1 MSNKPHLVGEC
12 QALFSLNNVNMTTYS
27 SFLDSEPVLI
37 CIHSTIVLI
46 SHSSPVSGII
56 KKPLFGAMEI
66 GNLKFMKDITYC
78 HIVTGCSEPN
88 LTYLRTLV
96 LHREALVSICMLSYA
111 MQ

>member
-1 MSNKPHLVGEC
+1 
-12 QALFSLNNVNMTTYS
+12 MTTYS

-37 CIHSTIVLI
+37 YIHSTIALI

-66 GNLKFMKDITYC
+66 GNLKFMKEITYC
-78 HIVTGCSEPN
+78 HIVTGCSEPKI
-88 LTYLRTLV
+88 TYLRTLV
-96 LHREALVSICMLSYA
+96 LHREALVSICMLPYA